1 MSKKITVYS
10 LMLSKSLRKTFLQTT
25 LLRHLAYLR
34 ELLVAEQYPEQFALF
49 HFSLGRLRG
58 IGVARDRETGM
69 VRFPTELGE
78 LLSIC

>member
-34 ELLVAEQYPEQFALF
+34 ELLVL
-49 HFSLGRLRG
+49 SL
-58 IGVARDRETGM
+58 VM
-69 VRFPTELGE
+69 PVRKRQLSKTRFDGKI
-78 LLSIC
+78 LLA